1 MKQHAIPQNILDI
14 EFKLFTK
21 FTVREFVYM
30 ALGIG
35 FGGIF
40 LYFFT
45 KGQLP
50 GVIAIPIFVV
60 SSGIGLFL
68 GLVPINDQKA
78 DVFLRNYIWAIT
90 NPTQRVWKNEKLLNK
105 DGIEDKMDITQ
116 GDMQRNPNQGG
127 SAKIVGAGPVN
138 ANQFIE
144 NEKLNQLDKE
154 EAERL
159 ASITNEVPYTPVSNT
174 PAPAL
179 PSPSPTPI
187 NTQSTT
193 PTTTVPTPSPIKP
206 NSILISRETLGNFQ
220 TVSGSGNQTLGFQII
235 DKDIKPNKEA
245 VVALKGRNGTVVFAQ
260 RTDANGT
267 VTLTQQLPA
276 DQYKLVVQSQNK
288 TYSNIELVLDGKP
301 FPIIKLMLG

>member
-105 DGIEDKMDITQ
+105 DGIEDKMEITQ

-127 SAKIVGAGPVN
+127 GAKIVGAGPVN
-138 ANQFIE
+138 TNQFIE

-154 EAERL
+154 EEERL
-159 ASITNEVPYTPVSNT
+159 ASITNNAPYTPVSNT
-174 PAPAL
+174 T
-179 PSPSPTPI
+179 SPTPTPPPPMS
-187 NTQSTT
+187 TQVST
-193 PTTTVPTPSPIKP
+193 PPTTVPTPPPIKP
-206 NSILISRETLGNFQ
+206 NSILISRETLGSFQ

-235 DKDIKPNKEA
+235 DKEQNPNNNA
-245 VVALKGRNGTVVFAQ
+245 VVALKGRNGTVIFAQ
-260 RTDANGT
+260 RTDGNGT

-288 TYSNIELVLDGKP
+288 TYSNIELALDGKP